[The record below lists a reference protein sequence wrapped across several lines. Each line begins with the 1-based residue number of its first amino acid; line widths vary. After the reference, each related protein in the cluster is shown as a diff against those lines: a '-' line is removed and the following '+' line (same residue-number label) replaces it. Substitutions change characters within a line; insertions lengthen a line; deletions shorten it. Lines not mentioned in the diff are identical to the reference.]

1 MSGNPTILRMRLGS
15 ELRALRNGTGLSL
28 EAASA
33 ALIDADYDIST
44 SKLSR
49 LETGKGAVRLQD
61 IRALLDFYRVT
72 DDEQR
77 AALLQMAREAKSAVS
92 AGAWWTD
99 YESVLPTGLSTY
111 VALEAG
117 AGRLMAFT
125 GMIIDGLLQTE
136 EYARAM
142 IRAGLPT
149 EPAETVE
156 RLVELRLH
164 RQQAIHSAPRLDL
177 MTIMDEGAML
187 RQVGGEEVMRRQLL
201 HILTLCAETP
211 NVSVQ
216 VIPLSKGAHIGQR
229 GMFTVV
235 EPRDLTVGPVAYV
248 DSTGGNLYLQRPDM
262 VSRYRTMFSRLQALA
277 LDPVESLALI
287 RRTATEESRP

>member
-229 GMFTVV
+229 GIFTVI

-248 DSTGGNLYLQRPDM
+248 DSMGGNVYLQRADQ
-262 VSRYRTMFSRLQALA
+262 VARFRTMFGRLLALA
-277 LDPVESLALI
+277 LDPAESLALI